1 MDDMEVNA
9 RISELE
15 EQISALPKGS
25 LVYKKI
31 NGKKWPYLQWT
42 EGRKSKSQFVKEEE
56 LETVVAQVAQR
67 KALQAELK
75 ELKALSRE
83 LPKAKTASTADHEF
97 STNVRIGKSLRRFSS
112 SVRDYRKR
120 ECFQALHDF
129 VYGNVQDRV
138 FILYGLRRT
147 GKTTL
152 IRQIL
157 AEMSDADL
165 LRSAFIQITAKDT
178 LADVNRD
185 LKYLEERDYRFIFM
199 DEVTLMEDFIEGA
212 ALFSDVFA
220 TTGMKIVLSG
230 TDSLGFLFAEDSQLY
245 DRCVF
250 LHTTFIPYREFER
263 VLGIRGIDDYIR
275 YGGTMSMGGVHYNMD
290 QATFATLKSTDE
302 YVDSAIAQNIQH
314 SLRNYQNGGHFR
326 HLQDLY
332 EKKELTSAINR
343 VIEDINHRF
352 TLDIL
357 TRDFRSSDLGIS
369 ARNLRRDR
377 NNPDDI
383 LDRVNIESVTESLKE
398 LLEIKNRDEQNISIQ
413 DAHSIEI
420 REYLEALDLI
430 VNCPIETAET
440 DATPIERILFVQPGM
455 RYSQAKALVQSLL
468 KDTLFATLSELDKS
482 TVVERILQEVRG
494 RMMEDIVLLET
505 LKAAGKQFRVFKLQF
520 VTGEFDMVVYNTEE
534 NCCTVYEI
542 KHSDQVV
549 SEQYRHLTD
558 EDKNAKTER
567 RFGRIKNRIVLYR
580 GNDLL
585 LDNGI
590 EYRNVEEYLKSL
602 G

>member
-1 MDDMEVNA
+1 M
-9 RISELE
+9 L
-15 EQISALPKGS
+15 
-25 LVYKKI
+25 
-31 NGKKWPYLQWT
+31 
-42 EGRKSKSQFVKEEE
+42 
-56 LETVVAQVAQR
+56 
-67 KALQAELK
+67 
-75 ELKALSRE
+75 
-83 LPKAKTASTADHEF
+83 
-97 STNVRIGKSLRRFSS
+97 
-112 SVRDYRKR
+112 DYRKR
-120 ECFQALHDF
+120 ECYQTLHDF
-129 VYGNVQDRV
+129 IYGDIQDRV

-157 AEMSDADL
+157 AKMNDSDI

-178 LADVNRD
+178 LADINRD
-185 LKYLEERDYRFIFM
+185 LKYLEEHDYRFIFI

-220 TTGMKIVLSG
+220 TCGMKIVLSG

-275 YGGTMSMGGVHYNMD
+275 YGGTMSMGGVHYNMY
-290 QATFATLKSTDE
+290 QATFATPKSTDE

-314 SLRNYQNGGHFR
+314 SLRNYQYGGHFR
-326 HLQDLY
+326 HLQELY
-332 EKKELTSAINR
+332 EKKELTNTINR

-352 TLDIL
+352 ALDVL

-377 NNPDDI
+377 NNTDDI
-383 LDRVNIESVTESLKE
+383 LDRVDTEYVTASLKE

-413 DAHSIEI
+413 EAHSIEI

-440 DATPIERILFVQPGM
+440 SAKPIERILFVQPGM
-455 RYSQAKALVQSLL
+455 RYSQAQALIQSLL
-468 KDTLFATLSELDKS
+468 KDALFAAMSEHDKS
-482 TVVERILQEVRG
+482 VIVERILQEVRG

-505 LKAAGKQFRVFKLQF
+505 LKAADKQYRVFKLQF
-520 VTGEFDMVVYNTEE
+520 LAGEFDMVVYNE
-534 NCCTVYEI
+534 NENTCAVYEI

-549 SEQYRHLTD
+549 SEQYRHLID
-558 EDKNAKTER
+558 ADKDAKTER
-567 RFGRIKNRIVLYR
+567 RFGKITNRIVLYR
-580 GNDLL
+580 GDDMR

-590 EYRNVEEYLKSL
+590 EYRNVEEYLKALS
-602 G
+602 